1 MPLKIPGYAL
11 VLWEDN
17 KGSLNQFS
25 ANKKRINLDIDKIV
39 QRPWD
44 LESYGT
50 IEIEAKLIM
59 TEEKPH
65 VVKKLETITH
75 VSNSHY
81 TIVFLWKGK
90 NITFPNNR
98 ALPVSQ
104 FLLLEN
110 KINTK
115 LKLKKRYADT
125 IQDHINKEHATH
137 KTNTRECKI
146 NIKNNKLHSLSCCI
160 QY

>member
-1 MPLKIPGYAL
+1 MPLNVPGYAP

-17 KGSLNQFS
+17 KESLNQFS
-25 ANKKRINLDIDKIV
+25 ANKNRINPDIDKIV

-50 IEIEAKLIM
+50 TEIETKLIM

-65 VVKKLETITH
+65 LVKKLETINH

-81 TIVFLWKGK
+81 TIGLLWKDK
-90 NITFPNNR
+90 NIPFPNNR

-104 FLLLEN
+104 FLLPEN
-110 KINTK
+110 KLNK
-115 LKLKKRYADT
+115 KMKLKKRYADT
-125 IQDHINKEHATH
+125 IHDYMNKGHATH

-146 NIKNNKLHSLSCCI
+146 DIKNNKLHSSSYCS
-160 QY
+160 